1 MRQYGWSWGLCDHPV
16 GIGGA
21 AGRGLRR
28 CYRGLW
34 GVCRIGG
41 VGGRGL
47 RRCYRDCGVSVGS
60 AVRPDAACT
69 AATGIVRCLSD
80 RRCGRTRL
88 APLLQDCGRLWDW
101 RCGWTRLAPLLQG
114 LWGVCRIGSVSGRG
128 LRRCYG
134 DCGVSVGL
142 AGWVD
147 AACAAATGIVGVWWV
162 AMVQPGPGMELFCSS
177 GASRVGGAWGWPAA
191 SPYGFCG
198 GLIAPGPADRAG
210 RAIPAL
216 D

>member
-28 CYRGLW
+28 CYR
-34 GVCRIGG
+34 
-41 VGGRGL
+41 
-47 RRCYRDCGVSVGS
+47 DCGVSVGL
-60 AVRPDAACT
+60 AVWVDAACA
-69 AATGIVRCLSD
+69 AATGIVGCLS
-80 RRCGRTRL
+80 
-88 APLLQDCGRLWDW
+88 DW

-114 LWGVCRIGSVSGRG
+114 LWGVCGIGGVGGRG

-134 DCGVSVGL
+134 NCGVSVGS
-142 AGWVD
+142 AARPD
-147 AACAAATGIVGVWWV
+147 ATCAAATGFVGCLSDRRCGWTRLATLLRGLW
-162 AMVQPGPGMELFCSS
+162 AFGGLRWCNLGRGAEIFCSS

-198 GLIAPGPADRAG
+198 GLIAPEPADRAG
-210 RAIPAL
+210 RAIPAPG
-216 D
+216 